1 MKNAATK
8 IFHINNKEDT
18 MNFGEH
24 IETAWRTTMK
34 FIGPVLILT
43 LAQIVVSVASLG
55 FLAPVTMAGYM
66 QSLLLALRE
75 GREPEVKDLFSDMRL
90 FFPLLLFGFLVAV
103 ALMIGFAM
111 LVFPGIIMAAC
122 LVFGTIY
129 MVPLMTDKDMGL
141 FDAIAESW
149 AIATRDPWADQIILT
164 LLYLVII
171 SVGSSLVV
179 AVLITQPLATLLVLS
194 VYEERLNNNSKPSLT
209 APAAAPSSP
218 PPVDPPPPP
227 PVS

>member
-1 MKNAATK
+1 MD
-8 IFHINNKEDT
+8 FKE
-18 MNFGEH
+18 H
-24 IETAWRTTMK
+24 LETAWRTTMK

-43 LAQIVVSVASLG
+43 LAQILVSILSLG

-75 GREPEVKDLFSDMRL
+75 GREPEVKDLFLDMRL

-103 ALMIGFAM
+103 ALGIGFTM
-111 LVFPGIIMAAC
+111 LVFPGVIMTAC

-141 FDAIAESW
+141 FDAMAESW
-149 AIATRDPWADQIILT
+149 AMAIRDPWADQIILT
-164 LLYLVII
+164 MLYLVII
-171 SVGSSLVV
+171 SVGSSVVV
-179 AVLITQPLATLLVLS
+179 AALFTQPLATLLVLS
-194 VYEERLNNNSKPSLT
+194 VYEERLNSKPSLP
-209 APAAAPSSP
+209 APAAGSPSP
-218 PPVDPPPPP
+218 PPVNPPPP